1 MKIKTNKSA
10 SSIVGD
16 YPTNQSI
23 LVNGTMNLTG
33 ARLQPN
39 RLAESVIATGNAFS
53 KGPDPMVSQIN
64 NQSGMGYST
73 MNPQVKN
80 TINIDWAFKL
90 TNFINGKHLS
100 KKAK

>member
-1 MKIKTNKSA
+1 
-10 SSIVGD
+10 
-16 YPTNQSI
+16 
-23 LVNGTMNLTG
+23 
-33 ARLQPN
+33 
-39 RLAESVIATGNAFS
+39 
-53 KGPDPMVSQIN
+53 MVSQIN

-73 MNPQVKN
+73 INPQVKN

>member
-1 MKIKTNKSA
+1 
-10 SSIVGD
+10 
-16 YPTNQSI
+16 
-23 LVNGTMNLTG
+23 
-33 ARLQPN
+33 
-39 RLAESVIATGNAFS
+39 
-53 KGPDPMVSQIN
+53 MVSQIN

-100 KKAK
+100 KKAKWVTKKSKFDVVLIFIKLEIYDSLKQKNSWRDVKIIKYFKRSAP